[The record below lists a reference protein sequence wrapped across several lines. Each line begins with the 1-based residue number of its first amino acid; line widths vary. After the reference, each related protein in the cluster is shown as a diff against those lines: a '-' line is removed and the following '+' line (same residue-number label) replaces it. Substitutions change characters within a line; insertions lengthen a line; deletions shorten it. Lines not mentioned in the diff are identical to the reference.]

1 MQLKEKVSYIK
12 GLMEGMQ
19 YDTTT
24 QEGKLMAAVVE
35 LLDEMADEVTVMSG
49 DVEELYTAVDV
60 IGTDLEEVED
70 YLYDLDE
77 DEEEELDEDELFED
91 GLYEITFPKCGEV
104 ICVDEEMLSDE
115 NLACPNCG
123 TSFEVDFES
132 EDEDGGEGCSCG
144 CSEADE

>member
-91 GLYEITFPKCGEV
+91 GLNEITCPKCGVV
-104 ICVDEEMLSDE
+104 I
-115 NLACPNCG
+115 
-123 TSFEVDFES
+123 
-132 EDEDGGEGCSCG
+132 
-144 CSEADE
+144 

>member
-60 IGTDLEEVED
+60 IGTDLEE
-70 YLYDLDE
+70 
-77 DEEEELDEDELFED
+77 LDEDELFED
-91 GLYEITFPKCGEV
+91 GLYEITCPKCGEV

-132 EDEDGGEGCSCG
+132 EDEDGCEGCSCG
-144 CSEADE
+144 CSEDDE